1 MTGISPNLIPTP
13 KPLLPT
19 GRAPAFAFSVQ
30 ALPNPRRIGRV
41 LCIPGPG
48 RKHARWRVP
57 SLNRSLISTPGPTE
71 AIKLD
76 LSDGAGDQSFDV
88 LRTEEE
94 KSSTWEGD
102 RRFPQDR
109 GYRHLHGGN
118 LSWRESSPSDMG
130 RLGKGDWV
138 GAGEAW
144 ALAHSGR

>member
-19 GRAPAFAFSVQ
+19 GRARQLLLLVSR
-30 ALPNPRRIGRV
+30 LS
-41 LCIPGPG
+41 LIPGRLG
-48 RKHARWRVP
+48 GFCVFQAQGGNHARWRVP

-94 KSSTWEGD
+94 KSST
-102 RRFPQDR
+102 
-109 GYRHLHGGN
+109 
-118 LSWRESSPSDMG
+118 
-130 RLGKGDWV
+130 
-138 GAGEAW
+138 
-144 ALAHSGR
+144 